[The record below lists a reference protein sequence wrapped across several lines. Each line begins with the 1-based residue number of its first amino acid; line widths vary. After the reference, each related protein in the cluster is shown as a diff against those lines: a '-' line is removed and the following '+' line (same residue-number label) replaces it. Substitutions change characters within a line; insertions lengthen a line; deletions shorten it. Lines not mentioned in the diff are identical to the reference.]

1 MNTRVSKKLSEW
13 TVISEEKLRE
23 EIFKLT
29 GKNASDSEIEYARV
43 LFAKVLDTPGGIKIQ
58 TLHSFCQDI
67 LTRFPLEA
75 QIAPYFSVIDDRM
88 AKEALERLAAL
99 PEEKVT
105 EETKGI
111 TEALKVVL
119 LETDEEKLAG
129 YYKRIEEFYTVNVGR
144 GLEYMN
150 GEYLIRGV

>member
-1 MNTRVSKKLSEW
+1 MRKECYD
-13 TVISEEKLRE
+13 
-23 EIFKLT
+23 
-29 GKNASDSEIEYARV
+29 A
-43 LFAKVLDTPGGIKIQ
+43 
-58 TLHSFCQDI
+58 
-67 LTRFPLEA
+67 
-75 QIAPYFSVIDDRM
+75 M

-111 TEALKVVL
+111 MEALKVVL

-129 YYKRIEEFYTVNVGR
+129 YYKRIEEFYTVNNGK

-150 GEYLIRGV
+150 GDYLIRGV

>member
-1 MNTRVSKKLSEW
+1 MRKECYDV
-13 TVISEEKLRE
+13 
-23 EIFKLT
+23 
-29 GKNASDSEIEYARV
+29 
-43 LFAKVLDTPGGIKIQ
+43 
-58 TLHSFCQDI
+58 
-67 LTRFPLEA
+67 
-75 QIAPYFSVIDDRM
+75 M

-150 GEYLIRGV
+150 GDYLIRGV

>member
-1 MNTRVSKKLSEW
+1 MRKECYD
-13 TVISEEKLRE
+13 
-23 EIFKLT
+23 
-29 GKNASDSEIEYARV
+29 A
-43 LFAKVLDTPGGIKIQ
+43 
-58 TLHSFCQDI
+58 
-67 LTRFPLEA
+67 
-75 QIAPYFSVIDDRM
+75 M

-111 TEALKVVL
+111 TEALKTLL

-129 YYKRIEEFYTVNVGR
+129 YYKRIEEFYTVCNGK